1 MVTAESQHAINFRR
15 QHGHVGTCTRD
26 PCFTEAQKNS
36 TNIGDRQCV
45 DVSGGGGVVNGV
57 GSRRGILIPII

>member
-1 MVTAESQHAINFRR
+1 MVTAESQHAIDFWR

-26 PCFTEAQKNS
+26 PCFAEAQENS

-45 DVSGGGGVVNGV
+45 GGGVSGVV
-57 GSRRGILIPII
+57 GSRRGIVVLIPIL